1 MPNILNLVSAYEYY
15 KSLPNFDNP
24 QQLDPDHKR
33 LSPNLDTGDFAAGE
47 YDIHLENDF
56 NRLCIYDNLIR
67 IDIKEFY
74 GRLYTHY
81 IDFNSLDERY
91 ITNLNKGAT
100 NGLIMG
106 NYLSLYF
113 AEDTLSKISEKI
125 TTEFQNQNIN
135 CKFSYFS
142 DDFYFFCNTEDND
155 KVIKIFD
162 NILEDYGLERSDNKK
177 EIWTYETYN
186 AYNVVT
192 RHWKR
197 LIATCNIRYNVRIRE
212 NKMVFI
218 NQLLYRSSKLD
229 NDKLKRV
236 FINNFFKTKYFRE
249 LDLSK
254 FKFKYYDY
262 HQICYLLKLS
272 PEALLYSMDKLSTM
286 RDFKQEL
293 IYNFF
298 KVRYRE
304 SLKKSF
310 YEVQLYY
317 YYALKLLEY
326 NDIIIEN
333 KNLVLIS
340 GNQVLISYYLS
351 EGIFDVSDIAILKT
365 KNTEEFW
372 FQSYH
377 LILYTNDLL
386 LDLENSIEQYLIPD
400 ATKPDT
406 NASSGKLLTK
416 NKRKKSYMDFYKSN
430 LIANR
435 PIIRDVN
442 NICLTI
448 NDYLALKFEEEEALY
463 I

>member
-1 MPNILNLVSAYEYY
+1 M
-15 KSLPNFDNP
+15 
-24 QQLDPDHKR
+24 
-33 LSPNLDTGDFAAGE
+33 
-47 YDIHLENDF
+47 
-56 NRLCIYDNLIR
+56 
-67 IDIKEFY
+67 
-74 GRLYTHY
+74 
-81 IDFNSLDERY
+81 
-91 ITNLNKGAT
+91 
-100 NGLIMG
+100 
-106 NYLSLYF
+106 
-113 AEDTLSKISEKI
+113 
-125 TTEFQNQNIN
+125 
-135 CKFSYFS
+135 
-142 DDFYFFCNTEDND
+142 
-155 KVIKIFD
+155 
-162 NILEDYGLERSDNKK
+162 ERSDNKK